1 MKFALTILIA
11 SALCFSACGSKGESA
26 AKQACA
32 CLETAKA
39 EPAKAVECVKL
50 QAELQKEILGD
61 KDEIQKYL
69 AEIAKC
75 TGG

>member
-11 SALCFSACGSKGESA
+11 SALCLSACGSKGESA

-50 QAELQKEILGD
+50 QADLLKEIKGD
-61 KDEIQKYL
+61 ADETQKYL
-69 AEIAKC
+69 AALGKC
-75 TGG
+75 L